1 MALEIKIPAVG
12 ESITEVT
19 IAKWLKQDGD
29 AVKRDEV
36 IAELES
42 DKATFELPAEADG
55 ILKIRVAEGETI
67 GIGTIIA
74 DLDGAGGNGAAPAA
88 AASPAPAAAPAA
100 VPTATADPVAK
111 GEENPA
117 ASNQSGYGGA
127 PAGNESKDPATPG
140 APAAAA
146 APAAGGAAPAGG
158 GTIEMKIPTVGESI
172 TEVTVAK
179 WLKEDGAQVSRDEVI
194 AELESD
200 KATFELPAEGSGTL
214 RHAVKEGETIAIG
227 TVIARIEGGSGAGA
241 APAPAA
247 AAPAAQAAPTAA
259 LASAPAAGGAAT
271 YATRVP
277 SPAAGKILGEKGIAA
292 TDVAGTGRDG
302 RITKEDA
309 QNAQAKPAA
318 PAPQAAP
325 AAAPAAPAPAAS
337 SAPAASGT
345 RTQRRERMSNL
356 RKTVARRLVTVK
368 NETAMLTTFN
378 EVNMQPIMDLRTKFK
393 DKFKEKNGVGLGFMS
408 FFTKAVCVALK
419 EWPSVN
425 AQIDG
430 TDIVFNDF
438 CDISIAVSAPKGLVV
453 PVIRN
458 AELLSFDGVEKE
470 VVRLATLAR
479 DNKLTIEQMTGGTFT
494 ITNGG
499 VFGSMMSTP
508 IINAPQSAI
517 LGMHNIVQRPIAE
530 NGQVVIRPM
539 MYLALSYD
547 HRIIDGR
554 ESVSFLVRV
563 KELLEDPTRLLLGV

>member
-19 IAKWLKQDGD
+19 IAKWLKKDGE

-55 ILKIRVAEGETI
+55 VLKIRVAEGETI
-67 GIGTIIA
+67 GIGTVIA
-74 DLDGAGGNGAAPAA
+74 DLDGAAA
-88 AASPAPAAAPAA
+88 AAAPAPAAAPTNAPA
-100 VPTATADPVAK
+100 ADPINK
-111 GEENPA
+111 GEENPQ
-117 ASNQSGYGGA
+117 ASDQAGYGG
-127 PAGNESKDPATPG
+127 TPE
-140 APAAAA
+140 
-146 APAAGGAAPAGG
+146 GGAAPAATATPAAGG
-158 GTIEMKIPTVGESI
+158 GSTEMKIPAVGESI

-179 WLKEDGAQVSRDEVI
+179 WLKPDGAQVERDEVI

-200 KATFELPAEGSGTL
+200 KATFELPAEAAGTL
-214 RHAVKEGETIAIG
+214 RHAVKEGETISIG
-227 TVIARIEGGSGAGA
+227 ATIARIEGGVGGSN
-241 APAPAA
+241 AP
-247 AAPAAQAAPTAA
+247 AAPAAPAQAAAAPTAA
-259 LASAPAAGGAAT
+259 LAQPAAGAAT
-271 YATRVP
+271 YATGVP
-277 SPAAGKILGEKGIAA
+277 SPAAGKILDEKGIAA
-292 TDVAGTGRDG
+292 ADVAGTGRDG

-318 PAPQAAP
+318 PAPA
-325 AAAPAAPAPAAS
+325 AAAPAPTAATPAAS
-337 SAPAASGT
+337 APAGGS
-345 RTQRRERMSNL
+345 REVRRERMSNL

-378 EVNMQPIMDLRTKFK
+378 EVNMQPIMDLRNKFK

-419 EWPSVN
+419 EWPAVN
-425 AQIDG
+425 AQIDNG
-430 TDIVFNDF
+430 EIVYSDF
-438 CDISIAVSAPKGLVV
+438 ADISIAVSAPKGLVV

-458 AELLSFDGVEKE
+458 AEQLSFEGIEKE
-470 VVRLATLAR
+470 VVRLAGLAR
-479 DNKLTIEQMTGGTFT
+479 DNKLTIEQMSGGTFT

-499 VFGSMMSTP
+499 VFGSMLSTP

-517 LGMHNIVQRPIAE
+517 LGMHNIIQRPVAE

>member
-1 MALEIKIPAVG
+1 MPLEIKIPA
-12 ESITEVT
+12 
-19 IAKWLKQDGD
+19 
-29 AVKRDEV
+29 
-36 IAELES
+36 
-42 DKATFELPAEADG
+42 
-55 ILKIRVAEGETI
+55 
-67 GIGTIIA
+67 
-74 DLDGAGGNGAAPAA
+74 
-88 AASPAPAAAPAA
+88 
-100 VPTATADPVAK
+100 
-111 GEENPA
+111 
-117 ASNQSGYGGA
+117 
-127 PAGNESKDPATPG
+127 
-140 APAAAA
+140 
-146 APAAGGAAPAGG
+146 
-158 GTIEMKIPTVGESI
+158 VGESI

-200 KATFELPAEGSGTL
+200 KATFELPAEAAGTL
-214 RHAVKEGETIAIG
+214 RHAVKEGETISIG
-227 TVIARIEGGSGAGA
+227 AVIARIEGGGGSVPAA

-247 AAPAAQAAPTAA
+247 ASAAPVAA
-259 LASAPAAGGAAT
+259 LATVPASSGAAT
-271 YATRVP
+271 YATGVP

-309 QNAQAKPAA
+309 QNAQAK
-318 PAPQAAP
+318 
-325 AAAPAAPAPAAS
+325 AAAPAAQAVSAVPAVAAVVAPATT
-337 SAPAASGT
+337 SAPAAGGSLEV
-345 RTQRRERMSNL
+345 RRERMSNL
-356 RKTVARRLVTVK
+356 RKTVARRLVSVK

-378 EVNMQPIMDLRTKFK
+378 EVNMQPIMDMRTKFK
-393 DKFKEKNGVGLGFMS
+393 DQFKAKNGVNLGFMS
-408 FFTKAVCVALK
+408 FFTKAVCVALQ

-430 TDIVFNDF
+430 TDIVFNSF

-458 AELLSFDGVEKE
+458 AEQLSFDGIEKE

-499 VFGSMMSTP
+499 VFGSMLSTP

-517 LGMHNIVQRPIAE
+517 LGMHNIIQRPIAE

-554 ESVSFLVRV
+554 EAVLGLVAI
-563 KELLEDPTRLLLGV
+563 KDAMEDPARLLFDI